1 MCFLFQFI
9 SIFISVSGNSAS
21 QNRLYIIWVRNS
33 YSKVHHNTESCTLG
47 SVATLSRYGRQLHPP
62 LKCSTV
68 TFWASKVWPTVRPW
82 TVFGAFHS
90 FTVMMP
96 IASVMTVSSIRRHFL
111 PCCSCDTSSQN
122 YHAHNVIIAFAH
134 KHGNMYN
141 QWRMQDFRK
150 GGKGGRV

>member
-1 MCFLFQFI
+1 M
-9 SIFISVSGNSAS
+9 
-21 QNRLYIIWVRNS
+21 
-33 YSKVHHNTESCTLG
+33 HHNTESYTLG

-90 FTVMMP
+90 FTVMLP
-96 IASVMTVSSIRRHFL
+96 IASVMTVSSIHRHFL

-141 QWRMQDFRK
+141 RVVLNYIVKIKLRAMLSLTLPNNTFLWIIILCQIWVRK
-150 GGKGGRV
+150 INVYR